1 MALIVIGFLGLS
13 VFGSTYVD
21 ESIDLRINKALLQE
35 NTLHSQKNGS
45 NSMKLCDWK
54 IEDLQI
60 QDMILFAALAYE

>member
-1 MALIVIGFLGLS
+1 M
-13 VFGSTYVD
+13 FGSTYVD

-35 NTLHSQKNGS
+35 NTLNSWKNGS